1 MTDISNENYSEN
13 TPDNSQGTEQKENN
27 PQVSEF
33 SAEIRNTIIE
43 LLKHGSLTFA
53 ERPNMYKTLCSYQNE
68 ISSYLRNINILLAH
82 NEEMGVAYIKNL
94 YREEEAVQQKT
105 DDILEEQDDFDDDS
119 HLISSRTLS
128 EFDSIVILVLRK
140 YYHERY
146 NSGETNVFLDVDQIG
161 SLLIPYVGVA
171 NSATRTIEKING
183 TLTKLQ
189 EKRLIRKESG
199 NFGDRVE
206 VLPLIRFVI
215 NAEFMTQ
222 LLEEYHNKLLT
233 RYTEEELEKVMKAA
247 EQEQEQ

>member
-1 MTDISNENYSEN
+1 M
-13 TPDNSQGTEQKENN
+13 
-27 PQVSEF
+27 
-33 SAEIRNTIIE
+33 
-43 LLKHGSLTFA
+43 
-53 ERPNMYKTLCSYQNE
+53 
-68 ISSYLRNINILLAH
+68 
-82 NEEMGVAYIKNL
+82 
-94 YREEEAVQQKT
+94 
-105 DDILEEQDDFDDDS
+105 
-119 HLISSRTLS
+119 
-128 EFDSIVILVLRK
+128 
-140 YYHERY
+140 
-146 NSGETNVFLDVDQIG
+146 DVDQIS